1 MRRLLA
7 VVLVLLAVFFAASP
21 ADAFWRHHGWG
32 WGHRWGGWGWG
43 HRYYRPWGF
52 GYRGWGYP
60 YYGGYRGIGFGYP
73 YYGGYGY
80 GYPYG
85 GYYSYPSYYGGYGYG
100 CYNTVTPGTS
110 VGYPAYGTGVYAAS
124 PVQAPTGIPT
134 AAPAPGIFAAGPA
147 RAAAPTSAVTAPP
160 TALALQKFLGLK
172 DIHPVSIS
180 PAASAAVAARFP
192 VVTKAIGDVLARAT
206 NVESHRKAE
215 KMISEADE
223 LFRAQNY
230 HSALQRYKLAASTAP
245 DMPEALW
252 RQGHALVATHNYE
265 LAATAFKRAVGLTD
279 DLDRGGFHLSD
290 IYGSANMTKNQH
302 LESLADW
309 ALTHRNS
316 SDPYFLL
323 GLFLEYDEQPAR
335 AEKFFQKASDL
346 AGISGG
352 HIAVF
357 LAPAE
362 PAGHASVAPVPAP
375 LTPAA
380 RPAASRPAPV
390 PAVIPISTGT
400 EI

>member
-1 MRRLLA
+1 M
-7 VVLVLLAVFFAASP
+7 
-21 ADAFWRHHGWG
+21 
-32 WGHRWGGWGWG
+32 
-43 HRYYRPWGF
+43 
-52 GYRGWGYP
+52 
-60 YYGGYRGIGFGYP
+60 
-73 YYGGYGY
+73 
-80 GYPYG
+80 
-85 GYYSYPSYYGGYGYG
+85 
-100 CYNTVTPGTS
+100 
-110 VGYPAYGTGVYAAS
+110 GVYAAS

-134 AAPAPGIFAAGPA
+134 AAPAPGIFAAAPV
-147 RAAAPTSAVTAPP
+147 RAAAPTSTVTTPP
-160 TALALQKFLGLK
+160 TALALQRFLGLK

-180 PAASAAVAARFP
+180 PAAGAAVAARFP
-192 VVTKAIGDVLARAT
+192 IVTKTIGDVLARAT

-215 KMISEADE
+215 KMMGEADE

-265 LAATAFKRAVGLTD
+265 LAATAFKRAVGLTE
-279 DLDRGGFHLSD
+279 DLDRGGFKLSD

-302 LESLADW
+302 LESLAEW

-323 GLFLEYDEQPAR
+323 GLFLEYDDQPDR

-357 LAPAE
+357 LAPTE
-362 PAGHASVAPVPAP
+362 PPAHAAFAPAP
-375 LTPAA
+375 APIH
-380 RPAASRPAPV
+380 PASRPATSPPAGSPPGPA